1 MSSQS
6 RSKRN
11 TKLDLMRLLGVLVIM
26 VAHADPP
33 EWIFNLRNFGTPLLI
48 LGSALTYGFIYK
60 KKDIQDRNEFFKK
73 RLKRLIIP
81 AWIFLTFFFLLFYSA
96 SQILNKEFPFST
108 IGIINS
114 YNFYAGIGFVWI
126 LKVYII
132 LALLTPFALSVS
144 KSKAINNRKY
154 FILIFLVY
162 LLYEGFIGLFYNYIP
177 EAFREP
183 LSTTIL
189 VVIPYS
195 VLYFYG
201 LRLHTLSDKTLVIV
215 IFSSLALTVFLVIQ
229 KYLAAGAFVPTQDFK
244 YPPTLYY
251 LAYAFFCINLIY
263 YFISRHISLSNE
275 RINAAIIWLSSNSL
289 WIYLWHILGYYLWL
303 TFIND
308 LNLNLGTFSLFLIK
322 ASFLL
327 LFGCAITALQLHL
340 VSIVQP
346 KSNPVFQRFLV
357 FLN

>member
-1 MSSQS
+1 MRTPSL
-6 RSKRN
+6 SKRN
-11 TKLDLMRLLGVLVIM
+11 IKLDLLRLLGVLVIM

-48 LGSALTYGFIYK
+48 LGSALTYAFIYK
-60 KKDIQDRNEFFKK
+60 SKNIEDKNYFFKK

-81 AWIFLTFFFLLFYSA
+81 AWIFLTFFFLLFYVA
-96 SQILNKEFPFST
+96 SQSLNKEFPFST

-132 LALLTPFALSVS
+132 LALLTPFALSIS
-144 KSKAINNRKY
+144 KSTAINNKRY
-154 FILIFLVY
+154 FWLISLIY
-162 LLYEGFIGLFYNYIP
+162 LGYELFITLFFHYIP

-183 LSTTIL
+183 VSNTFL

-201 LRLHTLSDKTLVIV
+201 LRLHTLSDRNLIII
-215 IFSSLALTVFLVIQ
+215 IFSSLVLTVSLILH
-229 KYLAAGAFVPTQDFK
+229 KYLDAGTFVPTQVYK

-263 YFISRHISLSNE
+263 YIISRHLNVESN
-275 RINAAIIWLSSNSL
+275 RANNIIIWLSSNSL

-308 LNLNLGTFSLFLIK
+308 LNIKISTFNLFLIK

-327 LFGCAITALQLHL
+327 SFGCAITHLQLYL
-340 VSIVQP
+340 VAILQP
-346 KSNPVFQRFLV
+346 RTNPIFQRFLV